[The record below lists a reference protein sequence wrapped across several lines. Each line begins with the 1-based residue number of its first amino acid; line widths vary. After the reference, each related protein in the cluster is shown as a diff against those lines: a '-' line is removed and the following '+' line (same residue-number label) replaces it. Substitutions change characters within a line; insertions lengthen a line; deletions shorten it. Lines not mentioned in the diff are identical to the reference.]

1 MREIYEVL
9 IFRKWFRRSDKSENK
24 WHCLIFRGVSR
35 KVWPVS
41 ILRYCRY
48 LRDIHF
54 HVSRDIFMSIYAR
67 KNRAMHFA

>member
-1 MREIYEVL
+1 MTLFDISQRL
-9 IFRKWFRRSDKSENK
+9 ALAKF
-24 WHCLIFRGVSR
+24 G
-35 KVWPVS
+35 S

-48 LRDIHF
+48 SRDIHF